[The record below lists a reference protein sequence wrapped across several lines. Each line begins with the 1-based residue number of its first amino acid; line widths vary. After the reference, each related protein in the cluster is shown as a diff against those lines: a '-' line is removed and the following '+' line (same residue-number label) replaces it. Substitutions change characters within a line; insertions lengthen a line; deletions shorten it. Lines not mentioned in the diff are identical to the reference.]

1 MNPILLARHVQE
13 SLRELVH
20 TTLNSSSRAFEGM
33 VDRFLEEPAN
43 FIKGPWVSVD
53 MPFRQIDGAADGT
66 WAQPFAE
73 VPLRFAPYQQM
84 RIGNQTGSRVAAQL
98 SRMASCCSPDGFVL
112 MRDPWHTF

>member
-33 VDRFLEEPAN
+33 VDRFVEEPVN
-43 FIKGPWVSVD
+43 FIKGPWISVD

-66 WAQPFAE
+66 WVQPFPE
-73 VPLRFAPYQQM
+73 VPLRFAPYQHQM
-84 RIGNQTGSRVAAQL
+84 DAFGRLNGNAV
-98 SRMASCCSPDGFVL
+98 SCEIPFLEVDGESV
-112 MRDPWHTF
+112 